1 MSLTTPEQYRF
12 HQLKRNEIKTLASA
26 IKDCREQAHA
36 FIESRWGKTLM
47 RRRAKV
53 LARES
58 RAVRRFEA
66 GAKKRKG
73 KKIKY
78 ELKNERNLKKRL
90 DRLEN
95 KNKKY
100 RQGLLK
106 EQNNLMEERD
116 QVFGQA
122 KQELEERLEMIELQ
136 LDKDNCLENS
146 DGEDFDTL
154 TEEWTEMTADK
165 EEKNLENDI
174 DELEELNEEEEIEQK
189 QQLSYNRMTW
199 RELLKA
205 TRVVAE
211 KEYMEEQCGVVRENI
226 RNQFLLLQRVMK
238 SWLSQAVKA
247 CYIAWRDWAKKTAR
261 SKKDAKSSDI
271 KARELKEQQA
281 ANQDKLEQME
291 SVKWIENFDE
301 FTERIFFEH
310 TETGEIAWD
319 EKPKRGFVL
328 R

>member
-1 MSLTTPEQYRF
+1 
-12 HQLKRNEIKTLASA
+12 
-26 IKDCREQAHA
+26 
-36 FIESRWGKTLM
+36 M

-146 DGEDFDTL
+146 DGERECGNKIQFHKNKKARYLKKKSLYSKEYDTSS
-154 TEEWTEMTADK
+154 ED
-165 EEKNLENDI
+165 NDEHVC
-174 DELEELNEEEEIEQK
+174 DNDNEEII
-189 QQLSYNRMTW
+189 LIT
-199 RELLKA
+199 LKD
-205 TRVVAE
+205 
-211 KEYMEEQCGVVRENI
+211 NI
-226 RNQFLLLQRVMK
+226 SN
-238 SWLSQAVKA
+238 S
-247 CYIAWRDWAKKTAR
+247 
-261 SKKDAKSSDI
+261 
-271 KARELKEQQA
+271 
-281 ANQDKLEQME
+281 
-291 SVKWIENFDE
+291 
-301 FTERIFFEH
+301 
-310 TETGEIAWD
+310 
-319 EKPKRGFVL
+319 
-328 R
+328 